1 MKLILL
7 LNLVFGLF
15 WAQSTFTVIG
25 SVRNQSGQTVDGVR
39 VSVIDENF
47 QPIRTIFVDSS
58 GQFTIRGL
66 GQGRFT
72 FRVETT
78 GTPYE
83 EQTQQIELQA
93 LRVRGG
99 NETFPLDIVLKF
111 KKGKEPGAGNV
122 SVFAQEV
129 PSPARKEY
137 ESGVKSL
144 KNQKTGQAIAFLKKA
159 IQIFPD
165 YYDAL
170 ELLGT
175 EYIKAAQYEAGLP
188 LLTHALEVNKRSFKC
203 TYGLGVAHLKLNR
216 LPQAIEHLEKA
227 AEMEPNSANTQMML
241 GLAYGTGG
249 AFDKSEAAFRKALQ
263 IGGDAAAEAHFYLA
277 GLFNK
282 QNRYSDAR
290 QELEQFLKEGK
301 NIKDPAQIKSM
312 IEKLKEK
319 EKSPPAQTQS
329 VAAAPAPSSNNNDQN
344 SNQTSGSVELS
355 GSAKPAE
362 VVPSINA
369 VSLKP
374 IPPLAPEFVELIRES
389 ETAGGTMHKHLLDY
403 TYQLKK
409 TRRVLDERGKSI
421 HTQEQV
427 FEAYPIIGEHVL
439 IKLSADGISSGTVAD
454 DRKRAAKQLE
464 DAERQRQ
471 SGRQDGGNAQAVI
484 DDYVSAG
491 VSGVYNGKLG
501 YVSVNVSTFLRNCEF
516 FSPRV
521 EKVAGRP
528 MVVMNFRPRPGVQ
541 VQNNFSYVSKLIG
554 TVWIDQTDKV
564 VTRLEGWPASE
575 EAFDLIQSTAPQN
588 DAALV
593 YRQERQAD
601 GLWFPSLIRLNANGK
616 TDLFNGL
623 NWEVIFE
630 FGSYRR
636 FDTSASEK
644 INSSPNKRP

>member
-1 MKLILL
+1 MKLIFL

-15 WAQSTFTVIG
+15 WAQSTFTIIG

-58 GQFTIRGL
+58 GRFMVRGL
-66 GQGRFT
+66 RQGRFT

-83 EQTQQIELQA
+83 EQTQQLELQA
-93 LRVRGG
+93 LRIRGG
-99 NETFPLDIVLKF
+99 NETFPLDIVLKY
-111 KKGKEPGAGNV
+111 KKGKEPGAGAV
-122 SVFAQEV
+122 SVFAQEI
-129 PSPARKEY
+129 PPPARKEY
-137 ESGVKSL
+137 ESSVKSL
-144 KNQKTGQAIAFLKKA
+144 KSQKTDQAIASLKKA

-170 ELLGT
+170 ELLAT
-175 EYIKAAQYEAGLP
+175 EYIKAAQYEAALP
-188 LLTHALEVNKRSFKC
+188 LLTRALEVNKRGFKSA
-203 TYGLGVAHLKLNR
+203 YGLGVAYLKLNR
-216 LPQAIEHLEKA
+216 LPQAIEYLEKA
-227 AEMEPNSANTQMML
+227 AQMEPNSANTQMML

-263 IGGDAAAEAHFYLA
+263 IGGEAAAEAHFYLA

-282 QNRYSDAR
+282 QGRYGDAR

-301 NIKDPAQIKSM
+301 NIKDPAQIKAM

-319 EKSPPAQTQS
+319 EKSPLAQTQ
-329 VAAAPAPSSNNNDQN
+329 AAPTSPALSPESRDQN
-344 SNQTSGSVELS
+344 SNQTTGAAEPAE
-355 GSAKPAE
+355 SATPAE
-362 VVPSINA
+362 VVSSINA

-374 IPPLAPEFVELIRES
+374 IPRLTPEFVELIRQS
-389 ETAGGTMHKHLLDY
+389 EMAGGAMHKHLLNY

-439 IKLSADGISSGTVAD
+439 IKLTTDGIPSRTVTD

-464 DAERQRQ
+464 DAERKRQ
-471 SGRQDGGNAQAVI
+471 SARQDGANVQAVI

-491 VSGVYNGKLG
+491 VSGVYNGKTG
-501 YVSVNVSTFLRNCEF
+501 YVSINISTFLRNCEF
-516 FSPRV
+516 FSPRI
-521 EKVAGRP
+521 EEAAGRP
-528 MVVMNFRPRPGVQ
+528 MIVMNFRPRAGVELPKSH
-541 VQNNFSYVSKLIG
+541 SYIVKLIG
-554 TVWIDQTDKV
+554 TVWIDQADKI

-575 EAFDLIQSTAPQN
+575 EAFDLIQSTAPRN

-593 YRQERQAD
+593 YQQERQAD
-601 GLWFPSLIRLNANGK
+601 GLWLPSIISLNANGRP
-616 TDLFNGL
+616 DLFNGL

-644 INSSPNKRP
+644 IGNPVNKTP

>member
-1 MKLILL
+1 MKSILL
-7 LNLVFGLF
+7 LNLVLGLF
-15 WAQSTFTVIG
+15 AAQSTFTVVG
-25 SVRNQSGQTVDGVR
+25 SVRNQSGQAVDGVR
-39 VSVIDENF
+39 ISVMDENF

-58 GQFTIRGL
+58 GRFTVRGL
-66 GQGRFT
+66 RQGRFT

-83 EQTQQIELQA
+83 EKTEQLELQA
-93 LRVRGG
+93 LRIRGG
-99 NETFPLDIVLKF
+99 NETFPLDITLKF
-111 KKGKEPGAGNV
+111 KKGKEPTAGNV

-129 PSPARKEY
+129 PAPARKEY

-144 KNQKTGQAIAFLKKA
+144 KSQKTDQAIVSLKKA

-175 EYIKAAQYEAGLP
+175 EYIKAAQFESALP
-188 LLTHALEVNKRSFKC
+188 LLSHALEVNKRSFKC
-203 TYGLGVAHLKLNR
+203 MYGLGVARLKLNQ
-216 LPQAIEHLEKA
+216 LPQAVEHLEKA
-227 AEMEPNSANTQMML
+227 AQMEPKSANAQMML

-249 AFDKSEAAFRKALQ
+249 AFDKSEAAFRKALE
-263 IGGDAAAEAHFYLA
+263 IGGEAAAEAHFYLA

-282 QNRYSDAR
+282 QERYGDAR

-301 NIKDPAQIKSM
+301 SIKDTAQIKSM

-319 EKSPPAQTQS
+319 EKSPPAQTQPA
-329 VAAAPAPSSNNNDQN
+329 AAAPASSTGANQN
-344 SNQTSGSVELS
+344 PTQNADGAEPLV
-355 GSAKPAE
+355 SATPAE
-362 VVPSINA
+362 TASSVNA

-374 IPPLAPEFVELIRES
+374 IPPLAPEFVELIRQS

-409 TRRVLDERGKSI
+409 TRRVLDERGKST
-421 HTQEQV
+421 HAQEQV
-427 FEAYPIIGEHVL
+427 FEAYPVVGEHVL
-439 IKLSADGISSGTVAD
+439 IKLSDDGIPSRTVSD

-464 DAERQRQ
+464 EAERQRQ
-471 SGRQDGGNAQAVI
+471 SRQQGDGGAQPVI

-491 VSGVYNGKLG
+491 ISGVYNGKPG
-501 YVSVNVSTFLRNCEF
+501 YVSVNVSAFLRNCEF
-516 FSPRV
+516 FSPRK
-521 EKVAGRP
+521 EDAAGRP
-528 MVVMNFRPRPGVQ
+528 MIVMNFRPRPGAQ
-541 VQNNFSYVSKLIG
+541 VQNNLSYVNKLIG
-554 TVWIDQTDKV
+554 MVWIDQTDKI

-575 EAFDLIQSTAPQN
+575 EAFDLIQSTAPQS

-601 GLWFPSLIRLNANGK
+601 GLWFPSLIRLNANGR

-623 NWEVIFE
+623 NWEVTIE
-630 FGSYRR
+630 FDSYKRFNTSGS
-636 FDTSASEK
+636 DKVSAP
-644 INSSPNKRP
+644 NSKSP